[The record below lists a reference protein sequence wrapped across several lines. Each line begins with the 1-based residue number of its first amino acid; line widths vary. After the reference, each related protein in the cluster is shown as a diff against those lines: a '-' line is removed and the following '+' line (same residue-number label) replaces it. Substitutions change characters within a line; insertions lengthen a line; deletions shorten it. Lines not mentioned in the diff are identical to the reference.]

1 MPFSSCSCVI
11 RNEWRQLH
19 SVLFISVE
27 YFCHRKWILSRSVL
41 WNSQIKIIKISL
53 VLKIWDKWYN
63 KWIITQGA
71 GTPCFFRMLITVC
84 LYYLKTNFRSM
95 SLFDL
100 HLTLSEMSWS
110 FNYFSYL
117 RLMIGINFY
126 VLGCFKEDVKWPHYI

>member
-1 MPFSSCSCVI
+1 MTSLPPFITLWILVEFASSLDEGILMIKVWTKREKRPKTGSFRFDILCY
-11 RNEWRQLH
+11 EWRQLH

-71 GTPCFFRMLITVC
+71 GTPCFFRMLTTVF
-84 LYYLKTNFRSM
+84 LSYLKTNF
-95 SLFDL
+95 
-100 HLTLSEMSWS
+100 TLKCLQIM
-110 FNYFSYL
+110 
-117 RLMIGINFY
+117 
-126 VLGCFKEDVKWPHYI
+126 